1 MKKTLLMLILAMI
14 LPAHAE
20 DAPDT
25 ALTDPQGWHWYNEP
39 QEEDE
44 QDAAT
49 PPPGP
54 AMTPMEQM
62 AALQKQTKERLAIA
76 IMEPTVENFARFKQ
90 LQDFWTEQAGKFSM
104 VAQQSML
111 AHPELDYNLK
121 YSHYN
126 GTAKTQ
132 LAADRAQEKSAIE
145 QIASQ
150 YGVFF
155 FYRGKEP
162 MDNQLAQVVKS
173 FSESNGIAL
182 ISVSVDGMLSSSL
195 PNSRYDSGQ
204 AQRLGVSFFPAMF
217 LVDPKGEQTQ
227 PLAYGFISQDDLAR
241 RFLNVAT
248 GFKPNF

>member
-1 MKKTLLMLILAMI
+1 MKKMLLMLMLALS

-25 ALTDPQGWHWYNEP
+25 AWTDPQGWHWYNEP
-39 QEEDE
+39 QEEE
-44 QDAAT
+44 EPEAT
-49 PPPGP
+49 VSPPAP
-54 AMTPMEQM
+54 AMTPMEKM

-132 LAADRAQEKSAIE
+132 LAADRAQEKTAIA
-145 QIASQ
+145 QIASR

-173 FSESNGIAL
+173 FSESNSIAL
-182 ISVSVDGMLSSSL
+182 IPVSVDGMLSSSL